1 MLLISRVTERSCKK
15 TAIPVEQ
22 NLIALLLLL
31 WLLHWFPWVPG
42 SSTTNIQTQ
51 TTHMDGKTENAE
63 PGGKS
68 HRSGTRSILK
78 RNVCLC
84 KDRSSMHPGC
94 LEKQLSLSCFIS
106 ECPILHK
113 GEQLGEITENAK
125 QDRQPHLSPRRP
137 RNFQVAS
144 ILQEHK
150 ANLPS
155 RIVRPRSD
163 QPLSKAIQ
171 TLRVQT
177 SDDRFLT

>member
-15 TAIPVEQ
+15 TAIPVE

-51 TTHMDGKTENAE
+51 TTHMDGKTENPE

-68 HRSGTRSILK
+68 HRSGARSILK

-84 KDRSSMHPGC
+84 KNRSTMHLGC

-125 QDRQPHLSPRRP
+125 QDRQPPLSPRRP
-137 RNFQVAS
+137 HNFQVAS
-144 ILQEHK
+144 ILPKSTKLTCPPEYCAPEQTSPFPR
-150 ANLPS
+150 PS
-155 RIVRPRSD
+155 KRSEFRPRTID
-163 QPLSKAIQ
+163 
-171 TLRVQT
+171 
-177 SDDRFLT
+177 F